1 MAEIKAFHL
10 EEVEVKKNEEV
21 LDAVTADMCD
31 DVVAGNASLHRTIN
45 WTGAFWVA
53 SGVPALVLFSMGAIA
68 ATVGKP
74 AWLVWM
80 ISIGFGFIQAFTY
93 AEIAGLFPHKTGG
106 ASVYGA
112 VAWVRYSKF
121 VAPLSIWCNWVAW
134 SPVLSIGSG
143 LAAGYILTAMFAPD
157 AAINT
162 WQLTLLDLG
171 MLKEGLTLRINATFV
186 IGAALLLLVY
196 FIQNGGILRSAKTTM
211 VLGLAALIPLILIG
225 LVPLVTGDMPVDY
238 FFPLSP
244 LAYDSVGNVVD
255 GLWDLNGWVLMAGG
269 LFIAAWSTY
278 GFETAVCYT
287 REFKDPKKDTFKAI
301 FYSGLLCVAVFTL
314 VPLAFQGHLGLGQ
327 MVTPAVVDATGAVT
341 SAAVY
346 NGMLAPDIYSGMGV
360 AKALSDIL
368 GTSAFIANLVV
379 VMLVLALLLAIMTT
393 MSGASRTLYQGSADG
408 LLPKFLSKVNE
419 NGAPVSAMWANMG
432 VNLVLLMMSDYMFLL
447 AAANVSYIIFNF
459 LNLNAGWIH
468 RMDRP
473 DWERPYKA
481 PTILIV
487 LGTFLAF
494 VNITVMGL
502 GANIWGAGTLMS
514 GLVMAGAVIPIFMW
528 RHYVVDKGVFPKE
541 MLEDMFLATDD
552 NGKSSKAGILP
563 YLALGAAVVI
573 VYVTSQIA
581 S

>member
-1 MAEIKAFHL
+1 VVEIKAFHL

-244 LAYDSVGNVVD
+244 LAYDSVGNVID

-327 MVTPAVVDATGAVT
+327 MVTPAVTDASGAVT

-368 GTSAFIANLVV
+368 GTSSFIANLVV

-419 NGAPVSAMWANMG
+419 NGAPTSAMWANMG

-552 NGKSSKAGILP
+552 NGKSSKAGVLP

>member
-1 MAEIKAFHL
+1 
-10 EEVEVKKNEEV
+10 VQKNV
-21 LDAVTADMCD
+21 DVTDAITADVSN
-31 DVVAGNASLHRTIN
+31 DVVAGNASLHRTIS

-112 VAWVRYSKF
+112 VAWIRYSKF

-134 SPVLSIGSG
+134 TPVLSIGSG

-186 IGAALLLLVY
+186 IGSALLLLVY
-196 FIQNGGILRSAKTTM
+196 FIQNGGILRSARTTM
-211 VLGLAALIPLILIG
+211 ILGVAALIPLIMIG
-225 LVPLVTGDMPVDY
+225 LVPLITGDMPSEH

-244 LAYDSVGNVVD
+244 LAYDSVGNVID
-255 GLWDLNGWVLMAGG
+255 GLWNLDGWVLMAGG

-287 REFKDPKKDTFKAI
+287 REFKNPETDTFKAI
-301 FYSGLLCVAVFTL
+301 FYSGLLCVGVFTL

-327 MVTPAVVDATGAVT
+327 LITPAVTDAAGNVT
-341 SAAVY
+341 TAAVY
-346 NGMLAPDIYSGMGV
+346 DGMLAPDIYSGMGV
-360 AKALSDIL
+360 AKALSGIL
-368 GTSAFIANLVV
+368 GNTAFIANLVV
-379 VMLVLALLLAIMTT
+379 VMLILALLLSIMTT

-419 NGAPVSAMWANMG
+419 HGAPTSAMWANMIF
-432 VNLVLLMMSDYMFLL
+432 NFVLLMMSDYMFLL
-447 AAANVSYIIFNF
+447 AAANVSYVIFNF

-473 DWERPYKA
+473 NWDRPYKA

-494 VNITVMGL
+494 VNVTLMGL

-514 GLVMAGAVIPIFMW
+514 GLVMAGLVFPIFIW
-528 RHYVVDKGVFPKE
+528 RHYIVDKGVLPKE
-541 MLEDMFLATDD
+541 MQEDMLLDGDQATT
-552 NGKSSKAGILP
+552 AGVLP
-563 YLALGAAVVI
+563 YIALIVAGVI
-573 VYVTSQIA
+573 VYFTSHLA

>member
-1 MAEIKAFHL
+1 
-10 EEVEVKKNEEV
+10 
-21 LDAVTADMCD
+21 MCD
-31 DVVAGNASLHRTIN
+31 DVVSGNASLHRTIN

-327 MVTPAVVDATGAVT
+327 LITPAVTDASGAVT

-346 NGMLAPDIYSGMGV
+346 DGMLAPDIYSGMGV

-419 NGAPVSAMWANMG
+419 NGAPTSAMWANMG

-552 NGKSSKAGILP
+552 NGKSSKAGVLP

-573 VYVTSQIA
+573 VFVTSQIA

>member
-1 MAEIKAFHL
+1 
-10 EEVEVKKNEEV
+10 
-21 LDAVTADMCD
+21 
-31 DVVAGNASLHRTIN
+31 
-45 WTGAFWVA
+45 
-53 SGVPALVLFSMGAIA
+53 MGAIA

-112 VAWVRYSKF
+112 VAWIRYSKF

-134 SPVLSIGSG
+134 TPVLSIGSG

-171 MLKEGLTLRINATFV
+171 MLKDGLTLRINATFV
-186 IGAALLLLVY
+186 IGSALLFLVY
-196 FIQNGGILRSAKTTM
+196 FIQNGGILRSARTTM
-211 VLGLAALIPLILIG
+211 ILGVAALIPLIMIG
-225 LVPLVTGDMPVDY
+225 LVPLITGDMPSEH

-244 LAYDSVGNVVD
+244 LAYDSVGNVID
-255 GLWDLNGWVLMAGG
+255 GLWNLDGWVLMAGG

-287 REFKDPKKDTFKAI
+287 REFKDPKTDTFKAI
-301 FYSGLLCVAVFTL
+301 FYSGLLCVGVFTL

-327 MVTPAVVDATGAVT
+327 MIAPAVTDAAGNVT
-341 SAAVY
+341 TAAVY
-346 NGMLAPDIYSGMGV
+346 DGMLAPDIYSGMGV
-360 AKALSDIL
+360 AKALSGIL
-368 GTSAFIANLVV
+368 GNTAFIANLVV
-379 VMLVLALLLAIMTT
+379 VMLILALLLSIMTT

-419 NGAPVSAMWANMG
+419 HGAPTSAMWANMIF
-432 VNLVLLMMSDYMFLL
+432 NFILLMMSDYMFLL
-447 AAANVSYIIFNF
+447 AAANVSYVIFNF

-473 DWERPYKA
+473 NWDRPYKA

-494 VNITVMGL
+494 VNVTLMGL

-514 GLVMAGAVIPIFMW
+514 GLVMAGLVFPIFIW
-528 RHYVVDKGVFPKE
+528 RHYIVDKGVLPQE
-541 MLEDMFLATDD
+541 MQEDMLLDGDQKTT
-552 NGKSSKAGILP
+552 AGVLP
-563 YLALGAAVVI
+563 YAALMVAGVI
-573 VYVTSQIA
+573 VYFTSHLA

>member
-1 MAEIKAFHL
+1 MQKT
-10 EEVEVKKNEEV
+10 VEVT
-21 LDAVTADMCD
+21 DAITADVSN
-31 DVVAGNASLHRTIN
+31 DVVAGNASLHRTIS

-112 VAWVRYSKF
+112 VAWIRYSKF

-134 SPVLSIGSG
+134 TPVLSIGSG

-171 MLKEGLTLRINATFV
+171 MLKDGLTLRINATFV
-186 IGAALLLLVY
+186 IGSALLFLVY
-196 FIQNGGILRSAKTTM
+196 FIQNGGILRSARTTM
-211 VLGLAALIPLILIG
+211 ILGVAALIPLIMIG
-225 LVPLVTGDMPVDY
+225 LVPLITGDMPSEH

-244 LAYDSVGNVVD
+244 LAYDSVGNVID
-255 GLWDLNGWVLMAGG
+255 GLWNLDGWVLMAGG

-287 REFKDPKKDTFKAI
+287 REFKDPKTDTFKAI
-301 FYSGLLCVAVFTL
+301 FYSGLLCVGVFTL

-327 MVTPAVVDATGAVT
+327 MIAPAVTDAAGNVT
-341 SAAVY
+341 TAAVY
-346 NGMLAPDIYSGMGV
+346 DGMLAPDIYSGMGV
-360 AKALSDIL
+360 AKALSGIL
-368 GTSAFIANLVV
+368 GNTAFIANLVV
-379 VMLVLALLLAIMTT
+379 VMLILALLLSIMTT

-419 NGAPVSAMWANMG
+419 HGAPTSAMWANMIF
-432 VNLVLLMMSDYMFLL
+432 NFILLMMSDYMFLL
-447 AAANVSYIIFNF
+447 AAANVSYVIFNF

-473 DWERPYKA
+473 NWDRPYKA

-494 VNITVMGL
+494 VNVTLMGL

-514 GLVMAGAVIPIFMW
+514 GLVMAGLVFPIFIW
-528 RHYVVDKGVFPKE
+528 RHYIVDKGVLPQE
-541 MLEDMFLATDD
+541 MQEDMLLDGDQKTT
-552 NGKSSKAGILP
+552 AGVLP
-563 YLALGAAVVI
+563 YAALMVAGVI
-573 VYVTSQIA
+573 VYFTSHLA

>member
-1 MAEIKAFHL
+1 VQKT
-10 EEVEVKKNEEV
+10 VDVT
-21 LDAVTADMCD
+21 DAITADVSN
-31 DVVAGNASLHRTIN
+31 DVVAGNASLHRTIS

-112 VAWVRYSKF
+112 VAWIRYSKF

-134 SPVLSIGSG
+134 TPVLSIGSG

-186 IGAALLLLVY
+186 IGSALLLLVY
-196 FIQNGGILRSAKTTM
+196 FIQNGGILRSARTTM
-211 VLGLAALIPLILIG
+211 ILGVAALIPLIMIG
-225 LVPLVTGDMPVDY
+225 LVPLITGDMPSEH

-244 LAYDSVGNVVD
+244 LAYDSVGNVID
-255 GLWDLNGWVLMAGG
+255 GLWNLDGWVLMAGG

-287 REFKDPKKDTFKAI
+287 REFKNPETDTFKAI
-301 FYSGLLCVAVFTL
+301 FYSGLLCVGVFTL

-327 MVTPAVVDATGAVT
+327 MITPAVTDAAGNAT

-346 NGMLAPDIYSGMGV
+346 DGMLGPDIYSGMGV
-360 AKALSDIL
+360 AKALSGIL
-368 GTSAFIANLVV
+368 GNTAFIANLVV
-379 VMLVLALLLAIMTT
+379 VMLILALLLSIMTT

-419 NGAPVSAMWANMG
+419 HGAPTSAMWANMIF
-432 VNLVLLMMSDYMFLL
+432 NFVLLMMSDYMFLL
-447 AAANVSYIIFNF
+447 AAANVSYVIFNF

-473 DWERPYKA
+473 NWERPYKA

-494 VNITVMGL
+494 VNVTLMGL

-514 GLVMAGAVIPIFMW
+514 GLVMAGLVFPIFIW
-528 RHYVVDKGVFPKE
+528 RHYIVDKGVLPKE
-541 MLEDMFLATDD
+541 MQEDMLLDGDQKTT
-552 NGKSSKAGILP
+552 AGVLP
-563 YLALGAAVVI
+563 YFALIVAGVI
-573 VYVTSQIA
+573 VYFTSHLA

>member
-1 MAEIKAFHL
+1 MQKT
-10 EEVEVKKNEEV
+10 VDVT
-21 LDAVTADMCD
+21 DAITADVSN
-31 DVVAGNASLHRTIN
+31 DVVAGNASLHRTIS

-112 VAWVRYSKF
+112 VAWIRYSKF

-134 SPVLSIGSG
+134 TPVLSIGSG

-186 IGAALLLLVY
+186 IGSALLLLVY
-196 FIQNGGILRSAKTTM
+196 FIQNGGILRSARTTM
-211 VLGLAALIPLILIG
+211 ILGVAALIPLIMIG
-225 LVPLVTGDMPVDY
+225 LVPLITGDMPSEH

-244 LAYDSVGNVVD
+244 LAYDSVGNVID
-255 GLWDLNGWVLMAGG
+255 GLWNLDGWVLMAGG

-287 REFKDPKKDTFKAI
+287 REFKNPETDTFKAI
-301 FYSGLLCVAVFTL
+301 FYSGLLCVGVFTL

-327 MVTPAVVDATGAVT
+327 MITPAVTDAAGNAT

-346 NGMLAPDIYSGMGV
+346 DGMLGPDIYSGMGV
-360 AKALSDIL
+360 AKALSGIL
-368 GTSAFIANLVV
+368 GNTAFIANLVV
-379 VMLVLALLLAIMTT
+379 VMLILALLLSIMTT

-419 NGAPVSAMWANMG
+419 HGAPTSAMWANMIF
-432 VNLVLLMMSDYMFLL
+432 NFVLLMMSDYMFLL
-447 AAANVSYIIFNF
+447 AAANVSYVIFNF

-473 DWERPYKA
+473 NWERPYKA

-494 VNITVMGL
+494 VNVTLMGL

-514 GLVMAGAVIPIFMW
+514 GLVMAGLVFPIFIW
-528 RHYVVDKGVFPKE
+528 RHYIVDKGVLPKE
-541 MLEDMFLATDD
+541 MQEDMLLDGDQKTT
-552 NGKSSKAGILP
+552 AGVLP
-563 YLALGAAVVI
+563 YFALIVAGVI
-573 VYVTSQIA
+573 VYFTSHLA